1 MKVTVKIDGQTYD
14 VEIRDIN
21 KRPIVAIVD
30 GEMFEVQPETELT
43 TIPSTSALP
52 AEVGSAPVKSTA
64 PVPLTISGKALLA
77 PLPGTVT
84 EIFVLPGAQVEVGQ
98 PVCVIEAMKMKNTI
112 RADRTG
118 TIANVPVTPGQS
130 VKHKQVLVEFGNE

>member
-1 MKVTVKIDGQTYD
+1 MKVSVKVDGQTYE
-14 VEIRDIN
+14 VEIQDIN
-21 KRPIVAIVD
+21 KRPIVAVVD
-30 GEMFEVQPETELT
+30 GETFEIQPEMELATSTQTESST
-43 TIPSTSALP
+43 TTKPVPTKVAAP
-52 AEVGSAPVKSTA
+52 A
-64 PVPLTISGKALLA
+64 PLTISGKALLA

-84 EIFVLPGAQVEVGQ
+84 EIFVLPGAQVEAGQ

-118 TIANVPVTPGQS
+118 AVANVLVSPGQS

>member
-1 MKVTVKIDGQTYD
+1 MKVSVKVDGQTYE
-14 VEIRDIN
+14 VEIQDIN

-30 GEMFEVQPETELT
+30 GETFEVHPQTELAA
-43 TIPSTSALP
+43 STVSEP
-52 AEVGSAPVKSTA
+52 APIKMAESGTQTVT
-64 PVPLTISGKALLA
+64 GKALLA

-84 EIFVLPGAQVEVGQ
+84 EMFVLPGAQVETGQ

-118 TIANVPVTPGQS
+118 MVASVPVSQGQS
-130 VKHKQVLVEFGNE
+130 VKHKQVLVEFEE

>member
-1 MKVTVKIDGQTYD
+1 MKVSVKINGQNYD

-30 GEMFEVQPETELT
+30 GETFEVHPETEFA
-43 TIPSTSALP
+43 TSAISDEP
-52 AEVGSAPVKSTA
+52 APVKIATA
-64 PVPLTISGKALLA
+64 NTQMVSGKALLA

-84 EIFVLPGAQVEVGQ
+84 EIFVLPGAQVEAGQ

-112 RADRTG
+112 RADRSG
-118 TIANVPVTPGQS
+118 TVASVSISPGQS
-130 VKHKQVLVEFGNE
+130 VKHKQALVEFME

>member
-1 MKVTVKIDGQTYD
+1 MKVSVKIDGHIYA

-30 GEMFEVQPETELT
+30 GETFEIQPETELGASLLSE
-43 TIPSTSALP
+43 P
-52 AEVGSAPVKSTA
+52 APVKATEPA
-64 PVPLTISGKALLA
+64 IQPVSGKAMLA

-84 EIFVLPGAQVEVGQ
+84 EIFVLPGARVELGQ

-112 RADRTG
+112 RADRSG
-118 TIANVPVTPGQS
+118 TIASLPISPGQS
-130 VKHKQVLVEFGNE
+130 VKHKQVLVEFAD